1 MVIELFDENE
11 YREAISRNNLII
23 MGIANKEVK
32 LWKYLETLLRNLE
45 SQLNLNV
52 KVVIADVKV
61 VKNILQ
67 EFETDVAKRRTLIK
81 VFLNGTCIFMQED
94 VTENITN
101 DIEMLKRGIK
111 DSLKRYSIDIKF
123 IVK

>member
-1 MVIELFDENE
+1 MVIELLDENE
-11 YREAISRNNLII
+11 YREAISSNNLII
-23 MGIANKEVK
+23 MGIANKEAK
-32 LWKYLETLLRNLE
+32 LWKYLETLLRSLE
-45 SQLNLNV
+45 SQLDSNV

-61 VKNILQ
+61 VKNVLQ

-81 VFLNGTCIFMQED
+81 VFLNGTCIFIQED

-111 DSLKRYSIDIKF
+111 GSLKRYSIGIKF